1 MCNRQNALRQNKCG
15 VFVEFE
21 VEDRVGQ
28 YLDSVLELN
37 NFDQNIFKS
46 LHWFIFLAWE
56 GELGK
61 VFRYD
66 SNVYL
71 VVGGREEGPASIV
84 ESYSVEKGVSLNRGV
99 GSWAF
104 QTGLG

>member
-1 MCNRQNALRQNKCG
+1 MCNRQNAFRQNKCG

-46 LHWFIFLAWE
+46 LHWYIFLAWE
-56 GELGK
+56 GELGR

-71 VVGGREEGPASIV
+71 VVGGRDIV
-84 ESYSVEKGVSLNRGV
+84 ESYSVEKGVSLNRWV